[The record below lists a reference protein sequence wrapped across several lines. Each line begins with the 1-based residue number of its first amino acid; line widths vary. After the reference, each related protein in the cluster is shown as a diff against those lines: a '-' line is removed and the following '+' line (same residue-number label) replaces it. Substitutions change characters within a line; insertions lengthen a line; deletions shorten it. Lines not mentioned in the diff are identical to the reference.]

1 MRTARTTTLLAT
13 IGIGAALVLSACTE
27 GPDVVTTPTASS
39 TPTTS
44 TTPSA
49 TSTPSATAPQT
60 PSSTPRPTSTIT
72 PVPGVD
78 YDGGTVPSE
87 CSDLITAGKWKFA
100 EAPLNDPKVVGDSWS
115 RPKDAFT
122 SVLQADGK
130 HLSCVWRDPRAD
142 ITNLV
147 IDVVVVDS
155 SRAFGALQALPAK
168 GYDCAHVAEGYRCQK
183 VSQNSQYPVID
194 GDTYFTRGDIGI
206 RISQSNTPTDG
217 LLDDVTAHVFG

>member
-27 GPDVVTTPTASS
+27 GPDVVTTPTATS
-39 TPTTS
+39 TS

-49 TSTPSATAPQT
+49 TSTPSATASQT

-78 YDGGTVPSE
+78 FDGGTVPPA

-100 EAPLNDPKVVGDSWS
+100 GSPLNDPKVVGDS
-115 RPKDAFT
+115 RPRPEDAFT
-122 SVLQADGK
+122 PVLQADGK

-147 IDVVVVDS
+147 IDVAVVDS
-155 SRAFGALQALPAK
+155 SRASGALQALPAK

-183 VSQNSQYPVID
+183 VSQDPQYPVVD

-206 RISQSNTPTDG
+206 HISQSNTPTDG
-217 LLDDVTAHVFG
+217 LLDDVMAHVFG